1 MRRYDDEARRPGG
14 RRRVPG
20 RSRPRPGG
28 REGRERPGAA
38 PGWPGARGGAAPAGV
53 GGWPALAD
61 GAPAPADHPWHTWE
75 RGAALLAGAGRC
87 PRCRAPQR
95 RCAFAR
101 AARLLTWIL
110 DRIGA
115 GDHHLVC
122 SVALPDAPLNANLG
136 VATRGPGASG
146 ALPEHQALVLCTV
159 LAVGLVAGVPGGL
172 VMRSEPGAPPPDE
185 RPRQAVRGWR
195 LADGRLLPLGE
206 AEVFAAYC
214 TDPSTGD
221 PLPPEPGVDYLA
233 APRPPRA
240 ECQGR

>member
-28 REGRERPGAA
+28 RERRERPGAA
-38 PGWPGARGGAAPAGV
+38 PGWPGARGGAAPPGAGGRPV
-53 GGWPALAD
+53 RE
-61 GAPAPADHPWHTWE
+61 PADHPWHTWE
-75 RGAALLAGAGRC
+75 RGAGLLAGAGRC
-87 PRCRAPQR
+87 PHCRAPQR

-136 VATRGPGASG
+136 VTGHTPGAAG
-146 ALPEHQALVLCTV
+146 TLPEHQALVLCTV
-159 LAVGLVAGVPGGL
+159 LAVGLVAGAPGGL
-172 VMRSEPGAPPPDE
+172 VMRSEPGASPPGGP
-185 RPRQAVRGWR
+185 RRQAVRGWR
-195 LADGRLLPLGE
+195 LADGRLTPLGE

-233 APRPPRA
+233 APPPPRA
-240 ECQGR
+240 ECPGR